1 MKKSLNLLLIEDDAI
16 EVMKFSRVLENFEF
30 KHSFIHKENGEEA
43 LSYLSSTEAYP
54 GIILLDL
61 NMSRMNGT
69 EFLKTLKSDPKYK
82 YIPVVILTTSNNQKD
97 ILECYKLGIAGYIVK
112 PLKFEKYTE
121 CIKNIFSYWSC
132 NELI

>member
-1 MKKSLNLLLIEDDAI
+1 MKKSLNLLLVEDDAI
-16 EVMKFSRVLENFEF
+16 EVMKFRRVLENFEF
-30 KHSFIHKENGEEA
+30 KHSFIQKENGEEA

-61 NMSRMNGT
+61 NMSRMNGV